1 MKGRVLPHL
10 SAAHGDVLQAEA
22 AGHHPAD
29 LPPLQPTLE
38 AEGGLT
44 NQNTVLQSTDQS
56 EQSIEAVTDQS
67 EQSIEAINDQSEQSI
82 EYSPEQVW
90 AGVLTLH
97 LGTQVGQQLG
107 RCAV

>member
-1 MKGRVLPHL
+1 MRTNQKAVLRTNERPVLPHL
-10 SAAHGDVLQAEA
+10 SASHGDVLQAEA

-38 AEGGLT
+38 AEEGLT
-44 NQNTVLQSTDQS
+44 NQNKVLQITDQS
-56 EQSIEAVTDQS
+56 EQSIEAVT
-67 EQSIEAINDQSEQSI
+67 DQSEQSI

-107 RCAV
+107 RRAV